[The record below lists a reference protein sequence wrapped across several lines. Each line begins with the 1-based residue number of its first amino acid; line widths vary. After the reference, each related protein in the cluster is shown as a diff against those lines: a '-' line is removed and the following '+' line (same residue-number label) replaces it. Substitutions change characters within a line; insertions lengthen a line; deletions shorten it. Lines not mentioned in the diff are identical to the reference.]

1 VDIKNHGLDSNET
14 DNAGYAYVQITGDPV
29 RIIERGQ
36 GTSPWDPKRR
46 SSPTGNTTGT
56 VERESHGVIVKR
68 KRLGKV
74 HVTFVQAP
82 REEPVFVA
90 GTFNGWEKE
99 PLKVAKDGTVRA
111 TVAAQP
117 GETLAFRYV
126 TASGEWFDDEAAD
139 GYAENDQGTTNG
151 LVQV

>member
-1 VDIKNHGLDSNET
+1 MT
-14 DNAGYAYVQITGDPV
+14 
-29 RIIERGQ
+29 
-36 GTSPWDPKRR
+36 
-46 SSPTGNTTGT
+46 
-56 VERESHGVIVKR
+56 REPDDVIVKR

-74 HVTFVQAP
+74 QVTFVQAS

-90 GTFNGWEKE
+90 GSFNDLTRE
-99 PLKVAKDGTVRA
+99 PLKAAKDGTVRA
-111 TVAAQP
+111 TVAAHP

-139 GYAENDQGTTNG
+139 GYADNDQGTTNS

>member
-1 VDIKNHGLDSNET
+1 VT
-14 DNAGYAYVQITGDPV
+14 
-29 RIIERGQ
+29 
-36 GTSPWDPKRR
+36 
-46 SSPTGNTTGT
+46 
-56 VERESHGVIVKR
+56 REAHVVILKR

-74 HVTFVQAP
+74 QVTFVQPP
-82 REEPVFVA
+82 RQEPVFVA

-99 PLKVAKDGTVRA
+99 PLKAAKDGTVRA
-111 TVAAQP
+111 TVAASP

-139 GYAENDQGTTNG
+139 GYADNDQGTTNS